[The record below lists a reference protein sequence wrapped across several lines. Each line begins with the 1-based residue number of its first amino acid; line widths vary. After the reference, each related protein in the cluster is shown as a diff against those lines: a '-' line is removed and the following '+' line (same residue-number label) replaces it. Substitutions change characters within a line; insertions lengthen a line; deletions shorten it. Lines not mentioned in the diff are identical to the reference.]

1 MGDYAT
7 CIGHS
12 LLAYTAAGWRLPER
26 NWAGSA
32 RGGVPNDGDGRR
44 SRVLQAL
51 RSGQPAACGGPRAGK
66 EWPSMG
72 EGHSMGRGKDVE
84 SSQPLMLGT
93 QKLLGPQVAL

>member
-12 LLAYTAAGWRLPER
+12 LLAYTAAGWRLPGR

-51 RSGQPAACGGPRAGK
+51 RSRQPAACGGPRAEK

-72 EGHSMGRGKDVE
+72 EGHSVWVE
-84 SSQPLMLGT
+84 ERMWRVLSL
-93 QKLLGPQVAL
+93 